1 MKYKIIAMDFDG
13 TLLND
18 QKQIT
23 NKTRESLK
31 KYKDYGYIIVG
42 VTARNL
48 GSVKNVCDDLTLFDY
63 LILNN
68 GGYIYNIE
76 KDHGEYQGIVQ
87 REDIKN
93 ITEQMKELSR
103 QIDYCASSV
112 YYLYLTNEEEN
123 EFIKIIHNIAEIKEK
138 IIRMNVFLRNQENI
152 EYYKDYI
159 NNRFQNI
166 DCFIMQD
173 SNDDKKWLVLNP
185 KGINKKTCL
194 EKLGKNLDIKLEE
207 MIFFGDSLNDIE
219 LISSVGLGVAM
230 GNALAEIK
238 SCSKEITKD
247 NNNDG
252 IAYFLETKKIEK

>member
-23 NKTRESLK
+23 NKTRESLR

-76 KDHGEYQGIVQ
+76 KNQGEYQEIIQ
-87 REDIKN
+87 REDIGN
-93 ITEQMKELSR
+93 ITEMMKGFSS
-103 QIDYCASSV
+103 QIDYCAAST
-112 YYLYLTNEEEN
+112 YYLYLVNKREN
-123 EFIKIIHNIAEIKEK
+123 EFIKIIHNPSDIKEK
-138 IIRMNVFLRNQENI
+138 IIRMNIFLRDQDNI
-152 EYYKDYI
+152 EYYKEYI
-159 NNRFQNI
+159 NHHFQNI
-166 DCFIMQD
+166 NCFIMQD
-173 SNDDKKWLVLNP
+173 SNDDKKWLVVNP

-194 EKLGKNLDIKLEE
+194 ENLGKNLETKLEE

-219 LISSVGLGVAM
+219 CISSVGLGVAM
-230 GNALAEIK
+230 GNALDEIK
-238 SCSKEITKD
+238 SCAKEVTKD
-247 NNNDG
+247 NNDDG
-252 IAYFLETKKIEK
+252 IAYFLETSGIE